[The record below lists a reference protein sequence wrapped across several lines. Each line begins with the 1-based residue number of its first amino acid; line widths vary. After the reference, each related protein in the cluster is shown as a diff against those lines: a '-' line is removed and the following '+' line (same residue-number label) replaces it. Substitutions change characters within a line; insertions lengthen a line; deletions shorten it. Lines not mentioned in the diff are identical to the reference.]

1 MSHFTKEEIAAI
13 LHAAEILSKKGSA
26 EKINISRFCQEVGIS
41 RKNAYKHKKNITIS
55 PRMLEEKIK
64 RLEKEKEAIQE
75 KLKHAEKRA
84 QDADI
89 YWELRNIL
97 VALNKDIKKNGPG
110 WTPERQKLTD
120 RYNSIMISLGQK
132 PHNFWD

>member
-1 MSHFTKEEIAAI
+1 MSTFTKEEIAAI
-13 LHAAEILSKKGSA
+13 LQAAELLKQKGSKQRLNIA
-26 EKINISRFCQEVGIS
+26 EFCREAGIS
-41 RKNAYKHKKNITIS
+41 RKNAYKHKKTINLS
-55 PRMLEEKIK
+55 PAAYEEKLKHLEEQLT
-64 RLEKEKEAIQE
+64 RIQE
-75 KLKHAEKRA
+75 KLQKAEKRA

-89 YWELRNIL
+89 YWEVRNIL
-97 VALNKDIKKNGPG
+97 VELNKDIKKNGPG